1 MDAKQIARGLGALSI
16 EERVQ
21 IIQSLLE
28 AGPDGLMMLDI
39 AARTG
44 LGGSAVFKQLET
56 LVDLEI
62 VLVRPVGNNK
72 TYSVNAAPLNQ
83 LIGWL
88 YDHFGPGF
96 HAARDAAQG
105 GVRMPASS

>member
-21 IIQSLLE
+21 IIQVLLE
-28 AGPDGLMMLDI
+28 SWPSGLEMLDI

-56 LVDLEI
+56 LADLEI
-62 VLVRPVGNNK
+62 VQVRPVASNK
-72 TYSVNAAPLNQ
+72 AYTVNAAQLNE
-83 LIGWL
+83 LIAWL
-88 YDHFGPGF
+88 HANFGPGF
-96 HAARDAAQG
+96 HAARDAA
-105 GVRMPASS
+105 

>member
-21 IIQSLLE
+21 IIQVLLE
-28 AGPDGLMMLDI
+28 AWPSGLPMLDV

-44 LGGSAVFKQLET
+44 LGGSAVSKQLET
-56 LVDLEI
+56 LADLEI
-62 VLVRPVGNNK
+62 VQVRPAGNNK
-72 TYSVNAAPLNQ
+72 TYTANTAQLNQ
-83 LIGWL
+83 LIAWM

-96 HAARDAAQG
+96 HAARDGAARDQ
-105 GVRMPASS
+105 AA